1 MIHVSVFN
9 LSPIENIVLPLPLAP
24 YDPEIY
30 QPLEPL
36 LTSRAKRGTPQLGK
50 NSVSTSLSTTLA
62 QVDLMQF
69 VKVEAVNQPPTP
81 DLSDAL

>member
-1 MIHVSVFN
+1 MRVFS
-9 LSPIENIVLPLPLAP
+9 LSPIEYMVLPLPLAP

-30 QPLEPL
+30 QPIEPL
-36 LTSRAKRGTPQLGK
+36 LTSHAKHGTPQLGK

-62 QVDLMQF
+62 QVNLMQF
-69 VKVEAVNQPPTP
+69 VEVEALNQPSAP